1 MANVTYTVPNKNGSY
16 DGDMVLKQYTSMT
29 INSGDTVTVDQPC
42 RGLFIYVQGNCTIN
56 GTLSMS
62 QRGAFANPN
71 NNGGSDNNVVNSN
84 GLRLPMLTS
93 GGSDTLTVANTL
105 FNGCGNAVR
114 SAIANQS
121 SISGNGTIL
130 TIAKTNTSRDSFSGQ
145 TRNATSSYG
154 TPSQKSSVA
163 NSTGTG
169 GRGGYWM
176 NDSGCNGYVYVRGG
190 ASSCFGGGSG
200 GGGFSGNGG
209 SCGATGDTTQA
220 VDYGGAGGNGSSNHS
235 YSGVGGGAGNPKG
248 AGYGGNV
255 SGGGNGN
262 GGVIWLIVGG
272 NLTIGSSGVIS
283 ANGNTGNNTWGD
295 FNSAGGGSGGGR
307 IIIAHKG
314 TYSNSGTVQANGGN
328 GGTTGNN
335 WSEAG
340 QKGMNGTVTVQQVL

>member
-56 GTLSMS
+56 GTLSMNH
-62 QRGAFANPN
+62 RGAYANPTST
-71 NNGGSDNNVVNSN
+71 GGSDNNAVDTN
-84 GLRLPMLTS
+84 GLRLPMITS
-93 GGSDTLTVANTL
+93 GGSDSLTVSASL
-105 FNGCGNAVR
+105 FNGCGTAVR
-114 SAIANQS
+114 SAIANQGS
-121 SISGNGTIL
+121 PSGNGTIL
-130 TIAKTNTSRDSFSGQ
+130 TIARTNTSVDGYTGAARG
-145 TRNATSSYG
+145 NSSNYG

-176 NDSGCNGYVYVRGG
+176 NNTRTANFVYGGY
-190 ASSCFGGGSG
+190 SSCFGGGSG
-200 GGGFSGNGG
+200 GGGWNGNGNSNAG
-209 SCGATGDTTQA
+209 QNTNATN
-220 VDYGGAGGNGSSNHS
+220 YGGPGGEGASNHS
-235 YSGVGGGAGNPKG
+235 YGGVGGGAGNPKG

-272 NLTIGSSGVIS
+272 NLTIGSSGIIC
-283 ANGNTGNNTWGD
+283 ADGNTGNNTWGD

-314 TYSNSGTVQANGGN
+314 TYTNNGTVQALGGN
-328 GGTTGNN
+328 GGTSQNN
-335 WSEAG
+335 YGEAG
-340 QKGMNGTVTVQQVL
+340 QQGMNGTVTVQQVL

>member
-42 RGLFIYVQGNCTIN
+42 RGLFIYVTGNCTIN
-56 GTLSMS
+56 GTLSMNH
-62 QRGAFANPN
+62 RGAYANPTSS
-71 NNGGSDNNVVNSN
+71 GGSDNNSVDSN
-84 GLRLPMLTS
+84 GLRLPMITS
-93 GGSDTLTVANTL
+93 GGSDSLTVAASL
-105 FNGCGNAVR
+105 FNGCGTAVR
-114 SAIANQS
+114 AAIANQGS
-121 SISGNGTIL
+121 PSGNGTIL
-130 TIAKTNTSRDSFSGQ
+130 TCARTNTSVDGY
-145 TRNATSSYG
+145 TGAARNNSANYG
-154 TPSQKSSVA
+154 TPGQKSSVA

-176 NDSGCNGYVYVRGG
+176 NNTRTANFVYGGY
-190 ASSCFGGGSG
+190 SSCFGGGSG
-200 GGGFSGNGG
+200 GGGWNGNGNSNVG
-209 SCGATGDTTQA
+209 QQTNATN
-220 VDYGGAGGNGSSNHS
+220 YGGPGGEGASNHS
-235 YSGVGGGAGNPKG
+235 YGGVGGGAGNPKG

-255 SGGGNGN
+255 SGGGNGT

-272 NLTIGSSGVIS
+272 NLTIGGSGIIC
-283 ANGNTGNNTWGD
+283 ADGNTGNNTAGD

-314 TYSNSGTVQANGGN
+314 TYSNSGTVQAVGGN
-328 GGTTGNN
+328 GGATANG